1 MTASWTRIALSTA
14 NVHASA
20 IGIEIIEAVC
30 DTIGT
35 SIAPAGA
42 IFGACLRDAR
52 TLGSHFIVGGGKI
65 TAQTRFGLLEDS
77 YLV

>member
-1 MTASWTRIALSTA
+1 VRHLRCPFGH
-14 NVHASA
+14 VHASA
-20 IGIEIIEAVC
+20 ISIEIIEAVC

-35 SIAPAGA
+35 SIAPVGV

-52 TLGSHFIVGGGKI
+52 TLGSHFIVGGGKLEL
-65 TAQTRFGLLEDS
+65 TAQMRLGLLEDS

>member
-1 MTASWTRIALSTA
+1 
-14 NVHASA
+14 VHASE

-52 TLGSHFIVGGGKI
+52 TLGSHFIVGGGKLELV
-65 TAQTRFGLLEDS
+65 AQMRFGLLEDS